1 MFLNPQSANSSP
13 LFPGCA
19 GTSMLGFD
27 APQLFSLPPW
37 AKAGIAMA
45 NIIAAITKA
54 STTSVMM
61 RLIKSTPSSPKGGTH
76 HARYGTQQGK
86 HDAKLGQAQ
95 LPYGLFSYAK
105 WLFFWGELP
114 RIPIP
119 RTLVNRRKRLH
130 RDFSVCLQRP
140 LTSAPPMIRS
150 GLQRKKRNSSEQRL
164 RGSPSS
170 NGRSL
175 EAGSASSATGYSRV
189 FRRVVG
195 CAFSF
200 CGKKRQRG

>member
-1 MFLNPQSANSSP
+1 MSPSGARYLTAYSSRPGGPPWGLFLNPQSKNSSP

-45 NIIAAITKA
+45 NIIAAMTKA
-54 STTSVMM
+54 TTTSVMM

-76 HARYGTQQGK
+76 HARYGTQRGK
-86 HDAKLGQAQ
+86 HDAKQGQAQ

-119 RTLVNRRKRLH
+119 RTPVNKRKGRAGAAL
-130 RDFSVCLQRP
+130 SP
-140 LTSAPPMIRS
+140 GSLTSLALEPS
-150 GLQRKKRNSSEQRL
+150 LGASRL
-164 RGSPSS
+164 RARLVCDNLTRCNLGS
-170 NGRSL
+170 
-175 EAGSASSATGYSRV
+175 
-189 FRRVVG
+189 VG
-195 CAFSF
+195 QQGC
-200 CGKKRQRG
+200 